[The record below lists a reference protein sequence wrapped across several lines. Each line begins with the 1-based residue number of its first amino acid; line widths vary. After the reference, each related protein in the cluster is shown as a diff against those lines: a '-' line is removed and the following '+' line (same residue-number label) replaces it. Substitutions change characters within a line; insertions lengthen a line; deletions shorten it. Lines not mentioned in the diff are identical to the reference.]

1 MRGRLDWLLPA
12 PQLARREEEGIRVL
26 QLIKCLDHGGAERLV
41 TTMVT
46 RGDRS
51 RIRYEVAFVRS
62 DMGGLVGE
70 LRRSGVPVHD
80 LGATGDFDLAW
91 LWRLRQLLVKRRFD
105 IVHAHLPYAAGL
117 GRVAVRTMHPG
128 RRPRFVY
135 TEHSLWDRNT
145 LVTRVLGRATSRW
158 DDASIAVA
166 ESNRAALP
174 RSIRQRTRVIVHG
187 IDLAQTVADATRG
200 PSIRTEL
207 GVPPDHLIVVS
218 VANLRLQKAYPV
230 LLAAARSLVD
240 AGVPVT
246 FLAAGSGPMEVELRA
261 QHRRLSL
268 GDRFR
273 FLGQR
278 ADAPALIAASD
289 VLVLASDFECMPVV
303 VMEAFALGTVV
314 VATSV
319 GDVPLVVEDQV
330 NGLLVPPGRADLLT
344 AALRR
349 VLADPDLRAA
359 LAAAGALAAGRFDV
373 RRTDA
378 EVTKVYNEVLAR

>member
-1 MRGRLDWLLPA
+1 MRGRIDLRVPRA
-12 PQLARREEEGIRVL
+12 MGSREEGSIRVL

-46 RGDRS
+46 RGDRT

-62 DMGGLVGE
+62 DMSGLVGE
-70 LRRSGVPVHD
+70 LRRSRVPVHD
-80 LGATGDFDLAW
+80 LGARGDFDLTW
-91 LWRLRQLLVKRRFD
+91 LLRLRRLLVGSRYD

-117 GRVAVRTMHPG
+117 GRVAVRTMPPG
-128 RRPRFVY
+128 RRRPRFVY

-145 LVTRVLGRATSRW
+145 LASRILGRATSRW

-166 ESNRAALP
+166 ASNRAALP
-174 RSIRQRTRVIVHG
+174 RGIRQRTRVIVHG
-187 IDLAQTVADATRG
+187 IDLEQTVADATQR

-207 GVPPDHLIVVS
+207 GISPDHLIVVS
-218 VANLRLQKAYPV
+218 VANLRVQKAYPV
-230 LLAAARSLVD
+230 LLAAARTLVD

-246 FLAAGSGPMEVELRA
+246 FLAAGSGPMEAELRA
-261 QHRRLSL
+261 QHQRLEL

-303 VMEAFALGTVV
+303 VMEAFALGTAV

-319 GDVPLVVEDQV
+319 GDVPLVVEDGV
-330 NGLLVPPGRADLLT
+330 NGILVPPGRADRLA

-349 VLADPDLRAA
+349 VLEDPGLRVA
-359 LAAAGALAAGRFDV
+359 LAAAGAVAAGRFDAL
-373 RRTDA
+373 RTIA
-378 EVTKVYNEVLAR
+378 EVETVYGEVLAR

>member
-1 MRGRLDWLLPA
+1 M
-12 PQLARREEEGIRVL
+12 
-26 QLIKCLDHGGAERLV
+26 
-41 TTMVT
+41 
-46 RGDRS
+46 S
-51 RIRYEVAFVRS
+51 
-62 DMGGLVGE
+62 GLVGE

-80 LGATGDFDLAW
+80 LGARGDFDLAW

-174 RSIRQRTRVIVHG
+174 CSIRQRTRVIVHG

-240 AGVPVT
+240 AGVQVT
-246 FLAAGSGPMEVELRA
+246 FLAAGSGPMEAELRA
-261 QHRRLSL
+261 QHRRLGL

-303 VMEAFALGTVV
+303 VMEAFALGTAV

-319 GDVPLVVEDQV
+319 GDVPLVVEDGV
-330 NGLLVPPGRADLLT
+330 NGILVPPGRADRLA

-349 VLADPDLRAA
+349 VLEDPGLRVA
-359 LAAAGALAAGRFDV
+359 LAAAGAVAAGRFDAL
-373 RRTDA
+373 RTIA
-378 EVTKVYNEVLAR
+378 VETVYGEVLAR